1 MTKVLTFVVSRNLMR
16 IQAFFKSIF
25 KMKFYSAT
33 KIQRF
38 YKKLLANRRLY
49 SELSSKLKS
58 ILFYSNIR
66 KL

>member
-1 MTKVLTFVVSRNLMR
+1 MR

-25 KMKFYSAT
+25 KMKVYSAI

-38 YKKLLANRRLY
+38 YKKLLAHRICY
-49 SELSSKLKS
+49 SELSQKLKT
-58 ILFYSNIR
+58 ITFYTNVK